1 MLARRILVVED
12 SLDQA
17 EHIRRLLEA
26 EGYQAEV
33 ANNGQKALERV
44 HSTPFDLILSDV
56 VMSDMDGYALCQALK
71 SEPQTKW
78 LPFVFLT
85 ERKAA
90 LDIIKGLAHGADNF
104 IPKPFEDDYLVQ
116 RIRRIFEHLE
126 LRSQGYRDTEVTL
139 QVDGREVVITP
150 DRQQIVELLLATSE
164 ELHQVN
170 ARLDAYN
177 KNLEAEVEIRTEQLR
192 QAEVKY
198 RMLVEQLPAVTYIA
212 AANAAGQMHY
222 VSPQI
227 EPLLGFSPAEWLS
240 RPELWAEQLHSA
252 DRQRALA
259 EYAHSVANRTGF
271 STEYRLLRRDGREVW
286 VRSEGTVILDEAGRP
301 QWVQG
306 IMIDVTERK
315 RAEEELQ
322 RQREALLRAEKVTTM
337 SQILAGVAHE
347 LNNPL
352 AVITSY
358 TELLREMTL
367 GGPLGDRVEKLYR
380 SVQRCARIVKNFFAL
395 ARQHPTERQKVQIND
410 IIRETLELLTYS
422 LRVDDVEVRMD
433 LEEQLPPLWAD
444 PHQLHQ
450 LVVNLVSNAHRAL
463 QEAPRA
469 RRLTVST
476 AYDPSQSRVVVA
488 VADTGPGIPPELKT
502 RVFEPFFT
510 TKPAGQGTGLGL
522 TLCQGIVEGHG
533 GTIRLES
540 SPGEGA
546 LFIIELPV
554 STAAVVAPEASA
566 STTPESL
573 QGRTILVVDDEP
585 DVLEVLAEVL
595 TLESYEVDT
604 AANGIVA
611 LRKVEERTYDLILS
625 DLRMPELDGPGF
637 YHELERRHPAL
648 CRRMVFL
655 TGDTLSPETQA
666 FLAGAAVPTLSK
678 PFSLADIRHITQQM
692 LQAGNT

>member
-1 MLARRILVVED
+1 
-12 SLDQA
+12 
-17 EHIRRLLEA
+17 
-26 EGYQAEV
+26 
-33 ANNGQKALERV
+33 
-44 HSTPFDLILSDV
+44 
-56 VMSDMDGYALCQALK
+56 
-71 SEPQTKW
+71 
-78 LPFVFLT
+78 
-85 ERKAA
+85 
-90 LDIIKGLAHGADNF
+90 
-104 IPKPFEDDYLVQ
+104 
-116 RIRRIFEHLE
+116 
-126 LRSQGYRDTEVTL
+126 
-139 QVDGREVVITP
+139 
-150 DRQQIVELLLATSE
+150 
-164 ELHQVN
+164 
-170 ARLDAYN
+170 
-177 KNLEAEVEIRTEQLR
+177 
-192 QAEVKY
+192 
-198 RMLVEQLPAVTYIA
+198 VTYIA
-212 AANAAGQMHY
+212 AADAAGQMLY

-240 RPELWAEQLHSA
+240 RADLWAEQLHSA
-252 DRQRALA
+252 DRQRVLS

-286 VRSEGTVILDEAGRP
+286 VRSEGTVIPDEAGRP

-352 AVITSY
+352 AVVTSY

-367 GGPLGDRVEKLYR
+367 GGPLGDRVEKVYR

-395 ARQHPTERQKVQIND
+395 ARQHPTERQKVQLND
-410 IIRETLELLTYS
+410 IVKETLELLTYS
-422 LRVDDVEVRMD
+422 LQVDDVEVRMD

-450 LVVNLVSNAHRAL
+450 LVVNLVANAHRAL
-463 QEAPRA
+463 REVPRA

-476 AYDPSQSRVVVA
+476 AYDPSLSRVVMA

-522 TLCQGIVEGHG
+522 PLCQGIVEGHG
-533 GTIRLES
+533 GMIRLDSTSEQ
-540 SPGEGA
+540 GA
-546 LFIIELPV
+546 LFVVELPL
-554 STAAVVAPEASA
+554 STAVIEAPEESL

-585 DVLEVLAEVL
+585 DVAEVLAEVL
-595 TLESYEVDT
+595 MLEGYQVDT
-604 AANGIVA
+604 APNGAAALLKVA
-611 LRKVEERTYDLILS
+611 EKTYDLILS

-655 TGDTLSPETQA
+655 TGDTLSPETQV
-666 FLAGAAVPTLSK
+666 FLASAAVPTLNK
-678 PFSLADIRHITQQM
+678 PFALADIRQLTQHM
-692 LQAGNT
+692 LQAGAK